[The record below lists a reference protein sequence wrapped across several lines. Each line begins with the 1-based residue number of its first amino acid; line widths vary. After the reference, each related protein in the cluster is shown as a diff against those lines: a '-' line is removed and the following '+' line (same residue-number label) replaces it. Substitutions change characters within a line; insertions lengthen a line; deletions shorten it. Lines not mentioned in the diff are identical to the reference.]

1 MMATLIEKEPN
12 KLIKKKLPKYELGN
26 LKKEERTKPYA
37 IFRTGGLKQKQSQNG
52 AWN

>member
-26 LKKEERTKPYA
+26 LKKEERTEHSSVINCRSWKMA
-37 IFRTGGLKQKQSQNG
+37 ENQ
-52 AWN
+52 